1 MGIYNYYQDYSKVIF
16 IGLPGDTLDSTLIAG
31 AFYSSFLYTVR
42 ISVVVLLTIYI
53 VNYFVNRGLLEK
65 ISDYASPVTKKL
77 NLNSF
82 LVSSILVSFF
92 SPTVGY
98 TMLADGITEKE
109 LTQTE
114 VLAGTL
120 ANSFPA
126 VLSHVLT
133 YYIPVVIPILGYTG
147 IIYVILRL
155 SIAFTKSILG
165 LFVLLIISRKNT
177 GNIKSRGNKINNKIS
192 PFEKTF
198 KFARRFVPVM
208 FISMFLVLYLS
219 KTGFFNV
226 FSIIVMPV
234 TNIFNLNPNTGILAI
249 TEIINVSAAMVMAGT
264 FLNEASLTQT
274 EVLIGLIFGNV
285 VAFSTRSV
293 KHSIPLHFSLFGS
306 KMGTKVIILNSGVTI
321 ILDILIIGFLIMI

>member
-1 MGIYNYYQDYSKVIF
+1 M
-16 IGLPGDTLDSTLIAG
+16 DSILIAE
-31 AFYSSFLYTVR
+31 AFSSSFFYTVR
-42 ISVVVLLTIYI
+42 ISAVVLLTIYI
-53 VNYFVNRGLLEK
+53 VNYFVNNGLLEK
-65 ISDYASPVTKKL
+65 ISSYTYPITQKL

-98 TMLADGITEKE
+98 TMLADGIAEKE
-109 LTQTE
+109 LTETE

-165 LFVLLIISRKNT
+165 LFVLLMISRKSEKKIQT
-177 GNIKSRGNKINNKIS
+177 QINNKNNKKS

-208 FISMFLVLYLS
+208 FVSMFLVLYLS
-219 KTGFFNV
+219 KTGFFNI
-226 FSIIVMPV
+226 FSTIVMPV

-264 FLNEASLTQT
+264 FLNEGSLSAN
-274 EVLIGLIFGNV
+274 EVLIGLIFGNI

-306 KMGTKVIILNSGVTI
+306 KRGTKIILLNSSVTI
-321 ILDILIIGFLIMI
+321 ILDILIIGLLIMF

>member
-1 MGIYNYYQDYSKVIF
+1 M
-16 IGLPGDTLDSTLIAG
+16 DSTLIADS
-31 AFYSSFLYTVR
+31 FYSSFLYTLR
-42 ISVVVLLTIYI
+42 ISAVVLLTIYI
-53 VNYFVNRGLLEK
+53 VNYFVSKGLLEK
-65 ISDYASPVTKKL
+65 ISRYTSPVTKKL

-98 TMLADGITEKE
+98 TMLADGIDEKE
-109 LTQTE
+109 LTETE

-133 YYIPVVIPILGYTG
+133 YYVPVVIPILGYTG

-155 SIAFTKSILG
+155 SIAFMKSILG
-165 LFVLLIISRKNT
+165 LAVLLMISRKSEKKVNNQLNNT
-177 GNIKSRGNKINNKIS
+177 NNKTS

-208 FISMFLVLYLS
+208 FVSMFLVLYLS

-226 FSIIVMPV
+226 FSTIIMPV

-264 FLNEASLTQT
+264 FLNDATLSQN
-274 EVLIGLIFGNV
+274 EVLIGLIFGNI

-306 KMGTKVIILNSGVTI
+306 KRGTKIILLNSSVTI
-321 ILDILIIGFLIMI
+321 VLDILIIWLLMSF

>member
-1 MGIYNYYQDYSKVIF
+1 M
-16 IGLPGDTLDSTLIAG
+16 DSTLIAG

-65 ISDYASPVTKKL
+65 ISDHASPVTKKL

-98 TMLADGITEKE
+98 TMLADGIAEKE

-133 YYIPVVIPILGYTG
+133 YYIPL
-147 IIYVILRL
+147 
-155 SIAFTKSILG
+155 
-165 LFVLLIISRKNT
+165 
-177 GNIKSRGNKINNKIS
+177 
-192 PFEKTF
+192 
-198 KFARRFVPVM
+198 
-208 FISMFLVLYLS
+208 
-219 KTGFFNV
+219 
-226 FSIIVMPV
+226 
-234 TNIFNLNPNTGILAI
+234 
-249 TEIINVSAAMVMAGT
+249 
-264 FLNEASLTQT
+264 
-274 EVLIGLIFGNV
+274 
-285 VAFSTRSV
+285 
-293 KHSIPLHFSLFGS
+293 
-306 KMGTKVIILNSGVTI
+306 
-321 ILDILIIGFLIMI
+321 

>member
-1 MGIYNYYQDYSKVIF
+1 MDG
-16 IGLPGDTLDSTLIAG
+16 TLLAE
-31 AFYSSFLYTVR
+31 AFYSSFLYTLR
-42 ISVVVLLTIYI
+42 ISAVVLLTIYI
-53 VNYFVNRGLLEK
+53 VNYFVNKGLLEK
-65 ISDYASPVTKKL
+65 ISNRALPLTQKL

-82 LVSSILVSFF
+82 LVSSILISFF

-109 LTQTE
+109 LTETE

-126 VLSHVLT
+126 VLSHMIT
-133 YYIPVVIPILGYTG
+133 YYVPVVIPILGYTG

-155 SIAFTKSILG
+155 LIAFTKSILG
-165 LFVLLIISRKNT
+165 LSILLMISSKDERKVQNQL
-177 GNIKSRGNKINNKIS
+177 NNKKNKNNKTS

-208 FISMFLVLYLS
+208 FVSMFLVLYMS
-219 KTGFFNV
+219 KTGFFSI

-234 TNIFNLNPNTGILAI
+234 TDIFNLNPNTGILAI

-264 FLNEASLTQT
+264 FLNDGSLTPN
-274 EVLIGLIFGNV
+274 EVLIGLIFGNI

-306 KMGTKVIILNSGVTI
+306 KRGTKIILLNSSVTI
-321 ILDILIIGFLIMI
+321 VLDILIIGFLLMG

>member
-1 MGIYNYYQDYSKVIF
+1 MQIIIIKIALDYIYY
-16 IGLPGDTLDSTLIAG
+16 LLGDNLDSILIAE
-31 AFYSSFLYTVR
+31 AFSSSFFYTVR
-42 ISVVVLLTIYI
+42 ISAVVLLTIYI
-53 VNYFVNRGLLEK
+53 VNYFVNNGLLEK
-65 ISDYASPVTKKL
+65 ISSYTYPITQKL

-98 TMLADGITEKE
+98 TMLADGIAEKE
-109 LTQTE
+109 LTETE

-165 LFVLLIISRKNT
+165 LFVLST
-177 GNIKSRGNKINNKIS
+177 
-192 PFEKTF
+192 
-198 KFARRFVPVM
+198 
-208 FISMFLVLYLS
+208 
-219 KTGFFNV
+219 
-226 FSIIVMPV
+226 IVMPV

-264 FLNEASLTQT
+264 FLNEGSLSAN
-274 EVLIGLIFGNV
+274 EVLIGLIFGNI

-306 KMGTKVIILNSGVTI
+306 KRGTKIILLNSSVTI
-321 ILDILIIGFLIMI
+321 ILDILIIGLLIMF